1 MQYVAVLLL
10 HNTANHYQALYQKFR
25 ILAQVVAEKSLTETN
40 VRMYYIRVK
49 EGKKEKWKKEGQMRI
64 SILISTYSVHFAFLK
79 VYTKF

>member
-40 VRMYYIRVK
+40 VRMYNIRVK
-49 EGKKEKWKKEGQMRI
+49 EGKMKNEKKK
-64 SILISTYSVHFAFLK
+64 AK
-79 VYTKF
+79 